1 VFQQTNGIAM
11 NTNWPPLLADLFLH
25 AYEARFLQ
33 GFLNNNDSAY
43 SQNNGFLDRAQL
55 LMQKST
61 QPRLPCTYVKN
72 RNSCLHVLIF
82 DLDLILI
89 KRKR

>member
-1 VFQQTNGIAM
+1 MLYFSFDNTFGLFGERVFQQTNGIAM
-11 NTNWPPLLADLFLH
+11 NTNWAPLLADLFLH
-25 AYEARFLQ
+25 AYEAHFLQ

-61 QPRLPCTYVKN
+61 QPRLPCTYVDVI
-72 RNSCLHVLIF
+72 VL
-82 DLDLILI
+82 
-89 KRKR
+89 R